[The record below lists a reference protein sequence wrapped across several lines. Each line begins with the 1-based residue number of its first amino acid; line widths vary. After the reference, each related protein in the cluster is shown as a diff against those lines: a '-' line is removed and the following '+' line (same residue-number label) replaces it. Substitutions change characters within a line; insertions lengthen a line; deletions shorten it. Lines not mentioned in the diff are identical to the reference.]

1 MLVLVLVKFWLLVDI
16 YKMYLFFVIKNKM
29 ILYEFFF
36 KVNKVMLLFIIKSI
50 KLFINVEWIF

>member
-1 MLVLVLVKFWLLVDI
+1 
-16 YKMYLFFVIKNKM
+16 MYLFFVIKNKM

-50 KLFINVEWIF
+50 KLFINVELDILRY

>member
-1 MLVLVLVKFWLLVDI
+1 
-16 YKMYLFFVIKNKM
+16 MYLFFVIKNKM

-50 KLFINVEWIF
+50 NLKLFINVELDILRY

>member
-1 MLVLVLVKFWLLVDI
+1 
-16 YKMYLFFVIKNKM
+16 M

-50 KLFINVEWIF
+50 KLFINVEWIFWDISINESVDII